1 MAGAIW
7 HALNTHG
14 ELSLDSS
21 KLVEGK
27 GPVFDWAIGWL
38 MREARA
44 VIIPRK
50 RADTE
55 SQSTLR
61 L

>member
-7 HALNTHG
+7 RALN
-14 ELSLDSS
+14 SS

-27 GPVFDWAIGWL
+27 GPVFDWPIGWL
-38 MREARA
+38 MREAGA

-61 L
+61 LWNAARI